1 MPPATTAERRPDR
14 PWPERALLALL
25 AAQLVP
31 VGVLFPAYAL
41 TRDVPPWLA
50 AFAVALAVLGAA
62 ALWGAWRRAPWAL
75 WAVVVLTALKLVVDA
90 YNAALGLDPRGLPVA
105 LAIDAAL
112 LALAFRLAGPVGGR
126 VTRGQRAFFAAV
138 LALAAWVAVRGLFDP
153 ARLSNVIPFDVPPLH
168 ARFLG
173 AMYLSGA
180 TFMVLALRAR
190 AWPEVRIVT
199 AMVAIWTG
207 MLGLVSAT
215 ILTAFD
221 WHRPPT
227 WTWFVAYS
235 AFPLV
240 AAWLAWRQRGLGVGS
255 GDEAG
260 GGTATTIPSPLRAWL
275 WGQGAVV
282 TVLAVALLVAPGAVA
297 AVWPWKITV
306 PLARIYSAPFLSY
319 GLGSFMAARAA
330 SRAEVRIPVAATL
343 VFTAAVLAASIHH
356 RSLFAPAAPATWL
369 WFGGFTLATVVGA
382 RYVLAGR
389 AAAGPNAFQ
398 EPSA

>member
-1 MPPATTAERRPDR
+1 M
-14 PWPERALLALL
+14 ALLAVQFVL
-25 AAQLVP
+25 

-50 AFAVALAVLGAA
+50 AFAAALAVLGAA
-62 ALWGAWRRAPWAL
+62 ALAGAWRRAPWAL
-75 WAVVVLTALKLVVDA
+75 WAVVVLAALKLVVDG
-90 YNAALGLDPRGLPVA
+90 YNAALGLDLRGLPVA
-105 LAIDAAL
+105 LALDAAL
-112 LALAFRLAGPVGGR
+112 LALAFRLAGPLGAR
-126 VTRGQRAFFAAV
+126 VTGGQRAFYAAV

-199 AMVAIWTG
+199 AMVAVWTG

-240 AAWLAWRQRGLGVGS
+240 AAWLAWRQRGQGGPP
-255 GDEAG
+255 AG
-260 GGTATTIPSPLRAWL
+260 GDTAAIPAGLRAWL

-282 TVLAVALLVAPGAVA
+282 TLLAVALLVAPGAVA
-297 AVWPWKITV
+297 AVWPWKISV
-306 PLARIYSAPFLSY
+306 ALARIYSAPFLSF
-319 GLGSFMAARAA
+319 GLGSLWAARAA
-330 SRAEVRIPVAATL
+330 AVAEVRIPVAATL

-356 RSLFAPAAPATWL
+356 RALFAPSAPATWL
-369 WFGGFTLATVVGA
+369 WFGGFGLATAVGA
-382 RYVLAGR
+382 RYVRAGR
-389 AAAGPNAFQ
+389 ASAAPDA
-398 EPSA
+398 